1 MLSLALRNK
10 SKLGLVCKAV
20 LNINPGLVLL
30 VLATTLAQP
39 AQAKKIRLSED
50 ELSQEAVMPVFDEK
64 LVIKNR
70 RVTHAKKIEL
80 GLFGGNVMSEAIY
93 DPLTFG
99 GSLAYHFDNTHGI
112 FVAVG
117 LYQDKLSSNGK
128 RLKSGD
134 VIPVGGGGGPG
145 TEKYFDASRA
155 PHKEFMVAGHYQYTA
170 YYGKVSLTKE
180 SVMNL
185 SLYGLLGGGAYLM
198 DGDVAPMI
206 NLGVGQRFYFTKNIA
221 FRLDL
226 LLSSFYGPDITST
239 AGTANSLDNSAPAAK
254 VDASAFDKKMLFD
267 TQINFGITLLL

>member
-1 MLSLALRNK
+1 VLSLALGNK
-10 SKLGLVCKAV
+10 SKLGLASRTIR
-20 LNINPGLVLL
+20 NINLGLALCLMVGF
-30 VLATTLAQP
+30 VNSAE
-39 AQAKKIRLSED
+39 AKKIRLSED

-80 GLFGGNVMSEAIY
+80 GLYGGNVMSEAIY

-99 GSLAYHFDNTHGI
+99 GSLAYHFDNTHG
-112 FVAVG
+112 FFLAVG
-117 LYQDKLSSNGK
+117 MYQDKLSSNGK

-134 VIPVGGGGGPG
+134 VIPVGPIGGPK
-145 TEKYFDASRA
+145 KYFDASRA

-185 SLYGLLGGGAYLM
+185 SLYGLLGAGAYLM
-198 DGDVAPMI
+198 DGDVAPLI
-206 NLGVGQRFYFTKNIA
+206 NMGVGQRFYFTKNIA

-254 VDASAFDKKMLFD
+254 VDASAFDKKMFFD